1 MWITQEENAKAIYI
15 KARMA
20 SASWAQGFTA
30 RELSRRFAH
39 LTLYIPTHRGEKLVM
54 FKFVAVSLFV
64 LFAGSPV
71 FAHNAVADGVEWQK
85 DYETARALAQQSGKP
100 MLIDFSAD
108 WCKPCQEM
116 AKTFWPQP
124 QIVALTR
131 KFVCVSLNFDKNHS
145 EVSRFKVDRIPAV
158 VFTDPWGNVLTNRF
172 GFGNTVADVLPQIMQ
187 VIPADFSPIGEWN
200 TALEHDKNNSI
211 ALVKLGD
218 FYRKHGILDLS
229 NSYLRRALKTKE
241 LEADLKARENI
252 LLAVGIS
259 CLQQQDYDEA
269 KKTFE
274 RCLKEV
280 PNGTHG
286 DTALYGILIAQVN
299 KKKISDAEKTLAQLK
314 SSYPNSLILQQAE
327 AKLQQSKNKQ

>member
-1 MWITQEENAKAIYI
+1 MY
-15 KARMA
+15 
-20 SASWAQGFTA
+20 
-30 RELSRRFAH
+30 RF
-39 LTLYIPTHRGEKLVM
+39 I
-54 FKFVAVSLFV
+54 AVSLFV
-64 LFAGSPV
+64 LFVGSSV
-71 FAHNAVADGVEWQK
+71 FAHDAAADGVEWQK
-85 DYETARALAQQSGKP
+85 DYETARTLAQQSGKP

-116 AKTFWPQP
+116 AKTFWPRP

-131 KFVCVSLNFDKNHS
+131 KFVCVSLNFDKNRS

-187 VIPADFSPIGEWN
+187 IVPADFSAVREFN
-200 TALEHDKNNSI
+200 LTLEQDKNNSA

-229 NSYLRRALKTKE
+229 NSYFRRALKTKE
-241 LEADLKARENI
+241 LESDPKARENI

-269 KKTFE
+269 KKAFE

-286 DTALYGILIAQVN
+286 DTALYGILTAQVN
-299 KKKISDAEKTLAQLK
+299 KKKITEAEKTLTQLK
-314 SSYPNSLILQQAE
+314 ASYPNSPIIQQAE
-327 AKLQQSKNKQ
+327 ARLQQGKNNQ